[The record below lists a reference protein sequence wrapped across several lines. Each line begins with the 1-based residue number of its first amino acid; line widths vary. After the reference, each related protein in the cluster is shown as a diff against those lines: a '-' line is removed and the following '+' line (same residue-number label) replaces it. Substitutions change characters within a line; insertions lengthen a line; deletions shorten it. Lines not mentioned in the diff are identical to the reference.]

1 MCTLIYN
8 DIINRARELEQ
19 ETVSIRRDLHKHPES
34 GFFEFR
40 TMSVIYYT
48 LTSLGYDV
56 KYGDSV
62 TDVNALMAIP
72 SISKIKEEKS
82 RAISEGADEALIRP
96 LPAGCTG
103 LVATLRGN
111 GDGKVVAF
119 RFDMDSNE
127 LCESESENHKPYAEG
142 FSSIRKGMTHACGHD
157 GHVAI
162 GLTLAKILAENKDK
176 IRGTVKLIFQPAEEG
191 VRGAA
196 GMVAAG
202 VVDDVDFFFSGH
214 IGISANK
221 SGELYTSTD
230 KFLCAS
236 KFDAEFFGKSA
247 HAGLKPQ
254 EGKNALLAAA
264 QAALSLHGISRHG
277 AGASRINVG
286 VLNAGTSRNVI
297 PDHALL
303 QFETRGENSTIN
315 DYMIERSKAIIQAS
329 ADIYDVE
336 YRIECVGYADSIA
349 PDPIFAREIAEIAK
363 ESSIYSSVSEYGLM
377 NASEDCSAF
386 INRVVSRGGKATYL
400 LFGSHLA
407 SAHHTA
413 EFDFDEKSM
422 TDAAAFLS
430 ILALKYTK

>member
-1 MCTLIYN
+1 MIYN
-8 DIINRARELEQ
+8 DIIKRARELDAD
-19 ETVSIRRDLHKHPES
+19 TISVRRDLHKHPES

-40 TMSVIYYT
+40 TMSKIYHS
-48 LTSLGYDV
+48 LVSLGYDV
-56 KYGDSV
+56 KFGDSV
-62 TDVNALMAIP
+62 TNTDALMGIP
-72 SISKIKEEKS
+72 SKAKIEDEKN
-82 RAISEGADEALIRP
+82 RAISEGADEDLIRS
-96 LPAGCTG
+96 LPDGCTG
-103 LVATLRGN
+103 LVAVLHGN
-111 GDGKVVAF
+111 GEGKVVAF
-119 RFDMDSNE
+119 RFDIDSNE
-127 LCESESENHKPYAEG
+127 LCESESDKHKPYAEG
-142 FSSIRKGMTHACGHD
+142 FSSIHKGIAHACGHD

-162 GLTLAKILAENKDK
+162 GLTLAKILSENKDK
-176 IRGTVKLIFQPAEEG
+176 ILGTVKLIFQPAEEG

-202 VVDDVDFFFSGH
+202 VVDDVDYFFSGH

-236 KFDAEFFGKSA
+236 KFDAEFFGKSS

-277 AGASRINVG
+277 SGASRINVG

-297 PDHALL
+297 ADHALL
-303 QFETRGENSTIN
+303 QFETRGENSSIN
-315 DYMIERSKAIIQAS
+315 EFMIERSKAIIKAS

-336 YRIECVGYADSIA
+336 YKIECVGYADSID
-349 PDPIFAREIAEIAK
+349 PDQIFAHEVADIAK
-363 ESSIYSSVSEYGLM
+363 ESGIYSSVQEYGLM

-400 LFGSHLA
+400 LFGSELA

-413 EFDFDEKSM
+413 EFDFDEGSM

-430 ILALKYTK
+430 VLALKYAN